1 MKIPATY
8 LLARIRLHYF
18 VGSSDVFFVF
28 SVFLTFLDFPGPSI
42 DATVPRVYFEFLL
55 IQNESSLPSLSHHAF
70 VVTPRRTMQR
80 SPASGVSQ
88 PVPPPPLPLRLAVP
102 PPPPPLPLVRT
113 GPCVVFM
120 DWHGVV
126 RSDDHRVHVGTCL
139 GDRDADDL
147 IEFHRLLKDK
157 DPSACFVLLSY
168 CWEKRQQNTL
178 ETIRNLGFNRFFDS
192 LVFTRARVVADE
204 EVPAD
209 APEDFIFEPR
219 PGGSSLG
226 EIEFDGAKSRYISQ
240 WLKSHA
246 FFPEITVE
254 GERRVR
260 QAFFVDDKLAN
271 LADCFREYARGE
283 VVCVLFQA
291 GRRRPRLRA
300 EECEDW
306 LFIEE
311 AGELVHRH
319 RRFRVQFA
327 NDVASLWVILMSV
340 LDADYE

>member
-1 MKIPATY
+1 M
-8 LLARIRLHYF
+8 
-18 VGSSDVFFVF
+18 GS
-28 SVFLTFLDFPGPSI
+28 
-42 DATVPRVYFEFLL
+42 FLL
-55 IQNESSLPSLSHHAF
+55 LPSFCACFLWLKKTSSLTASLCSVAAVAAVVRRRPHRCALLQEIAFAFLNTAF

-102 PPPPPLPLVRT
+102 PPPPPLPLVHT

-291 GRRRPRLRA
+291 WRRRPRLRA
-300 EECEDW
+300 EECEDR
-306 LFIEE
+306 LFLEE

-327 NDVASLWVILMSV
+327 NDVASLWVILMSA